1 MRFGE
6 RLRSLDVDVMLLE
19 AIGIGATLHEQL
31 ASLSPEHAADLYV
44 AARDP
49 NDSYSLDPR
58 QDTR

>member
-6 RLRSLDVDVMLLE
+6 RLRSLDDDVMPLE

-31 ASLSPEHAADLYV
+31 ASMSPENAAVLYA

-49 NDSYSLDPR
+49 NDSNPLDLR
-58 QDTR
+58 QDTK

>member
-1 MRFGE
+1 LANE
-6 RLRSLDVDVMLLE
+6 VDVMLLE

-31 ASLSPEHAADLYV
+31 ASLSPEHAAVLYV

>member
-6 RLRSLDVDVMLLE
+6 RLRSLGIDVMLLE

-31 ASLSPEHAADLYV
+31 ASLSPENAAVLYV

-49 NDSYSLDPR
+49 SDSYSLDLR
-58 QDTR
+58 QDTK